1 MTAAR
6 AALVAALLVG
16 LQLAG
21 TAAEAQ
27 YADASDVAPA
37 LRPAVAAY
45 RQGNVAAA
53 EQALRAQRSPDAE
66 AWLGA
71 ILIERGAAAEGLRL
85 VQHAADAGSSEGL
98 HRLALVYAQGE
109 AGQPRND
116 QRAAELFTKAAE
128 LGNRRAQTN
137 LGLLYLRGQGVPRDL
152 VQARAWLEKAA
163 AGDDPYA
170 LYALGRAMEES
181 APPAMAD
188 ATRAVDLFRR
198 AAEKGHPLAAVRYG
212 LALAEGVGVK
222 KDPAAGHRWLVQAQE
237 NGVPEAALALG
248 DIAVRMPA
256 QRDKAANEKALKLA
270 LAWYEVAANGGV
282 PSAQFKLANAYL
294 GGIGVPRDAT
304 QAQQWYTR
312 AAQQGL
318 DDAQQALGVMLV
330 NGMAGVTD
338 PVEGYKWLL
347 LAERGG
353 RPEATS
359 AREKLTDKVSDRD
372 RRRAEA
378 LAQAF
383 KPTSEQRNESQPR
396 LMAPRR

>member
-1 MTAAR
+1 MIAAR
-6 AALVAALLVG
+6 VALAAALLV
-16 LQLAG
+16 AS

-37 LRPAVAAY
+37 LRPAVTAY
-45 RQGNVAAA
+45 RQGDMAAA
-53 EQALRAQRSPDAE
+53 EQALRAQRSADAE

-109 AGQPRND
+109 AGQPRNE
-116 QRAAELFTKAAE
+116 QRAVELFTKAAE
-128 LGNRRAQTN
+128 LGHRRAQTN

-222 KDPAAGHRWLVQAQE
+222 KDPAAGHRWLVQARE

-270 LAWYEVAANGGV
+270 LSWYEVAANGGV

-294 GGIGVPRDAT
+294 GGIGVPRDAA
-304 QAQQWYTR
+304 QAQQWYSR

-330 NGMAGVTD
+330 NGMAGATD

-353 RPEATS
+353 RPEATA

-383 KPTSEQRNESQPR
+383 KPTPEQRNESQPR

>member
-1 MTAAR
+1 MITAR
-6 AALVAALLVG
+6 VALVAALLVG

-37 LRPAVAAY
+37 LRPAVTAY
-45 RQGNVAAA
+45 RQGDMAAA

-85 VQHAADAGSSEGL
+85 VQHAADSGSSEGL

-116 QRAAELFTKAAE
+116 QRAVELFTKAAE

-212 LALAEGVGVK
+212 MALAEGVGVR
-222 KDPAAGHRWLVQAQE
+222 KDPPAGHRWLVRAQE
-237 NGVPEAALALG
+237 SGVPEAALALG

-270 LAWYEVAANGGV
+270 LAWYE
-282 PSAQFKLANAYL
+282 
-294 GGIGVPRDAT
+294 IG
-304 QAQQWYTR
+304 R
-312 AAQQGL
+312 AH
-318 DDAQQALGVMLV
+318 V
-330 NGMAGVTD
+330 
-338 PVEGYKWLL
+338 
-347 LAERGG
+347 
-353 RPEATS
+353 
-359 AREKLTDKVSDRD
+359 
-372 RRRAEA
+372 
-378 LAQAF
+378 
-383 KPTSEQRNESQPR
+383 
-396 LMAPRR
+396 